1 MGMWTGKA
9 KYTVMACVLLHNF
22 CITVGD
28 PCLPRWKFQVEEL
41 TIVDKRLIREESKRE
56 SNSNKI
62 KLIIGYGKIKRS
74 KLWNTNFSSNEST
87 GERGSQDAWASCK
100 IAMYFFFRSVVSIF
114 QTFRNNLIFV
124 MLIIFRITRT

>member
-1 MGMWTGKA
+1 MRMWTGKA

-87 GERGSQDAWASCK
+87 GERGSQDAWASHK
-100 IAMYFFFRSVVSIF
+100 IVMYFFCSVFSIF

-124 MLIIFRITRT
+124 MLITFRISGT